1 MSPVTSLQRPASSIE
16 ACVTKSDIV
25 CKMVDAG
32 MTFLKKKKL
41 TASNANLVY
50 DAIKEQYKRDI
61 VELAETHQSFFKIMT
76 HYVASLGLVPE
87 DVRHM
92 ELKRRLFEFIMK
104 NIEYTKVNLIITYPL
119 FFQYFIR
126 NSLIS

>member
-1 MSPVTSLQRPASSIE
+1 M
-16 ACVTKSDIV
+16 
-25 CKMVDAG
+25 
-32 MTFLKKKKL
+32 
-41 TASNANLVY
+41 Y
-50 DAIKEQYKRDI
+50 DAIKEQYKRDS
-61 VELAETHQSFFKIMT
+61 VEFPETHQSFFKIMT

-126 NSLIS
+126 NSLYFIMSGWEMGFNLTDLRKVEFALTCLFL